1 MLSELGA
8 NGRIRA
14 TRALALVGRSSTT
27 VTISESGMK
36 TRQAPAPH
44 PATGFPMWVAAGALI
59 LGLAFYLLVRSEDS
73 ARILYLQPFVSY
85 TN

>member
-1 MLSELGA
+1 M
-8 NGRIRA
+8 
-14 TRALALVGRSSTT
+14 
-27 VTISESGMK
+27 TISESGMK

-44 PATGFPMWVAAGALI
+44 PATRFPMWVAAGALI

-73 ARILYLQPFVSY
+73 ARILYLLPFVSY